1 MNRFLLLVIEISDRL
16 LLLVRIVLNWLLVF
30 VIELVVLVLFLLLL
44 VLELFI
50 WTLFLVSEP
59 SSWII
64 KPVKIQILLLLWFLF
79 FLVKLIINLGLSFTG
94 VIRTPSSDRVKL
106 SGRWGLLFDWRGRTL
121 SKAGLLL

>member
-64 KPVKIQILLLLWFLF
+64 KPVKILLLLWFLF

-94 VIRTPSSDRVKL
+94 VIRTPSSNRVKL

>member
-30 VIELVVLVLFLLLL
+30 VIELVVLFLLLL
-44 VLELFI
+44 VLEFFI

-64 KPVKIQILLLLWFLF
+64 KPVKIFLWLWFLF
-79 FLVKLIINLGLSFTG
+79 FLVKLIINLRLSFTG